1 MREPKFSKAEEL
13 TKIESEM
20 TENKSSLHGLLHV
33 IAGDHPAHGFTIIVR
48 DETSGYLFA
57 TPIPPEAV

>member
-1 MREPKFSKAEEL
+1 MREPKFSKLEEL

-20 TENKSSLHGLLHV
+20 TENKSSLHGLVHV
-33 IAGDHPAHGFTIIVR
+33 IAGDHPVHGFTIIVR

-57 TPIPPEAV
+57 TPIPPEAI

>member
-1 MREPKFSKAEEL
+1 
-13 TKIESEM
+13 M

-33 IAGDHPAHGFTIIVR
+33 IAGDHPTHGFTIIVR
-48 DETSGYLFA
+48 DDTSGYLFS